1 MAEIQGRIRLL
12 EAKGLGLRWGG
23 SVRRIIRLHAM
34 CGSHQEGNSSAEL
47 LDRMTVSHSH
57 LKEGL
62 SDPEATGLALAGD
75 DNFSGFRDGGRRDCL

>member
-1 MAEIQGRIRLL
+1 MSE
-12 EAKGLGLRWGG
+12 G
-23 SVRRIIRLHAM
+23 SSV
-34 CGSHQEGNSSAEL
+34 CTPCVEVTGGSHQEGNSSAEL

-75 DNFSGFRDGGRRDCL
+75 DNFSGLEMVEEETACSER